1 MLCLPGGNPRT
12 PGRGL
17 CCSGPGL
24 PGCGQPSALPGSS
37 TFAPSATS
45 FSMKFS

>member
-12 PGRGL
+12 PGRGV
-17 CCSGPGL
+17 GL
-24 PGCGQPSALPGSS
+24 TGAGGLGQPSALPGSS
-37 TFAPSATS
+37 TLAPSCTS